1 MSTETYTNVPLM
13 AVPDELRWA
22 VSKLIDLHTAGW
34 EVSGYQGWGGAE
46 GKTQHVTVDFRR
58 VKADA

>member
-22 VSKLIDLHTAGW
+22 VAERIDLHTAGW
-34 EVSGYQGWGGAE
+34 EVSGYQERRRLRGYLE
-46 GKTQHVTVDFRR
+46 TFFRR
-58 VKADA
+58 YDDA

>member
-34 EVSGYQGWGGAE
+34 EVSGYQGWGGPK
-46 GKTQHVTVDFRR
+46 GKTQHVKVDFRR
-58 VKADA
+58 RKDA